1 MAHLELTD
9 VGVDFP
15 IFSSRSRGVLNTLLG
30 KAGGHQRVDND
41 ADGRLRVHALRDIN
55 LRLQNGDRVGLIGG
69 NGAGKSTLLK
79 VLSGV
84 YEPTAGFIHCE
95 GSVSS
100 LIDLMLGMDPD
111 ANGYDF
117 IITRGIVMGR
127 TKREARQMIP
137 DVEDFTELNEYLHLP
152 VRTYSSGML
161 LRLAFA
167 VATSTVPDIL
177 LMDEMIGVGD
187 ARFMEKAKMRLE
199 RMMRQVK
206 VLVLASHSDSILKS
220 FCNKGLVMAD
230 GRIQYEGD
238 IASCLA
244 HYHEHL

>member
-1 MAHLELTD
+1 MAYLELTD

-30 KAGGHQRVDND
+30 KAGGSRRVEND
-41 ADGRLRVHALRDIN
+41 AGGHLSVHALRDIN
-55 LRLQNGDRVGLIGG
+55 LRLQDGDRVGLIGG

-84 YEPTAGFIHCE
+84 YEPTAGDIHSQ
-95 GSVSS
+95 GSISS

-137 DVEDFTELNEYLHLP
+137 DVEEFSELNEHLHLP

-167 VATSTVPDIL
+167 VATSTVPEIL

-187 ARFMEKAKMRLE
+187 AHFLEKARARLE
-199 RMMRQVK
+199 RLMRQVK
-206 VLVLASHSDSILKS
+206 VLVLASHSDSILQT
-220 FCNKGLVMAD
+220 FCNKGLVMAH
-230 GRIQYEGD
+230 GRIQFEGD
-238 IASCLA
+238 MANCLA
-244 HYHEHL
+244 YYHEHR

>member
-1 MAHLELTD
+1 MAYLELID

-15 IFSSRSRGVLNTLLG
+15 IFSSRSRGVLNTVLG
-30 KAGGHQRVDND
+30 KASGPQRVDND
-41 ADGRLRVHALRDIN
+41 AGGHLRVHALRDIN
-55 LRLQNGDRVGLIGG
+55 LRLQNGDRVGLIGA

-84 YEPTAGFIHCE
+84 YEPTAGVLRCE

-117 IITRGIVMGR
+117 IIMRGIVMGR
-127 TKREARQMIP
+127 SKREARQMIP
-137 DVEDFTELNEYLHLP
+137 DVEEFSELNEYLHLP

-167 VATSTVPDIL
+167 VATSSVPDIL

-187 ARFMEKAKMRLE
+187 ARFLEKAKVRLD
-199 RMMRQVK
+199 RLMRQVK
-206 VLVLASHSDSILKS
+206 VLVLASHSDSILQS
-220 FCNKGLVMAD
+220 FCNKGLVMVD
-230 GRIQYEGD
+230 GRIQFQGD
-238 IASCLA
+238 IPECLA
-244 HYHEHL
+244 WYHERR